1 MVRLALAVLVAS
13 AALAAQSRPADDKAF
28 PNTKPFGRATIQ
40 FQDNTVHMVALY
52 DYSQRNHDGAW
63 LLLQTGVAVKKRTTV
78 NRGNFHI
85 EMPDGR
91 TVPLPSQE
99 VFLAD
104 SAQIT
109 KVRQNAR
116 IFDHDVKPYF
126 PASRHT
132 DSLRFFALPGE
143 GTVRT
148 LSFVLEEQAVVT
160 GDIYF
165 KSPTLRWDAGT
176 YRLVFDHEQ
185 GRAEL
190 PIRLE

>member
-13 AALAAQSRPADDKAF
+13 AALAAQSRPADDNAF
-28 PNTKPFGRATIQ
+28 PNTKSFGRATIQ
-40 FQDNTVHMVALY
+40 FQDETVHMVALY

-109 KVRQNAR
+109 KLRQNAR

-126 PASRHT
+126 PGEPAHRFAALLRAARARARCAPCRSCSR
-132 DSLRFFALPGE
+132 SR
-143 GTVRT
+143 
-148 LSFVLEEQAVVT
+148 
-160 GDIYF
+160 
-165 KSPTLRWDAGT
+165 RW
-176 YRLVFDHEQ
+176 
-185 GRAEL
+185 
-190 PIRLE
+190 